1 LIDATA
7 VVDPGA
13 KLADGV
19 AVGPYSII
27 GANVVIDSGTQI
39 GPHVVIKGPTQIGK
53 DNTIYQ
59 FASIGDAPQDK
70 KYNGEPT
77 RLEIGDRNTI
87 REFVTINRGTVQ
99 DEGVTRLGDDNWIMA
114 YVHIA
119 HDCQIGNQTIFAN
132 NASLAGHVTIGDHV
146 ILGGFTLVHQFCTL
160 GAHSLTAFGSGISMD
175 VPPYVT
181 VAGSPAKPHG
191 LNMEGLRRRGFSP
204 EARKTLKQAYRTL
217 YRENLSLQDAIS
229 RLKEQ
234 VDGCAELG
242 MLVSF
247 LENQKRGIARLNV
260 RTDRTTTHRYCCRG
274 GFRR

>member
-1 LIDATA
+1 MIDSTA

-13 KLADGV
+13 ELADGV
-19 AVGPYSII
+19 VVGPYSII
-27 GANVVIDSGTQI
+27 GADVVIDSGTQL
-39 GPHVVIKGPTQIGK
+39 GPHVVIKGPTRIGR

-87 REFVTINRGTVQ
+87 REFVTVNRGTVQ

-181 VAGSPAKPHG
+181 VGGSPAKPHG

-204 EARKTLKQAYRTL
+204 EARKVLKQAYRTL
-217 YRENLSLQDAIS
+217 YRENLSLQDAIA
-229 RLKEQ
+229 RLQKQ

-242 MLVSF
+242 TLVSF
-247 LENQKRGIARLNV
+247 LENQTRGIV
-260 RTDRTTTHRYCCRG
+260 R
-274 GFRR
+274 

>member
-1 LIDATA
+1 MIDATA

-39 GPHVVIKGPTQIGK
+39 GPHVVIKGPTHIGK

-247 LENQKRGIARLNV
+247 LENQTRGIV
-260 RTDRTTTHRYCCRG
+260 R
-274 GFRR
+274 